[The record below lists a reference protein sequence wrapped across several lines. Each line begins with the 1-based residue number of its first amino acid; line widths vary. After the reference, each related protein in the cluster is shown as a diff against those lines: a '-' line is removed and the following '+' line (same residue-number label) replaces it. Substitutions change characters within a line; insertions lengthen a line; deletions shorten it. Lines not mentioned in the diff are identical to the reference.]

1 MPKEVLLELIKSK
14 NYFIFLL
21 TIGVFLLNWT
31 VILKLGLVIL
41 RCNVDTKRLIFPW
54 ALIGATYSLFAKH
67 VILNYLYFLTSILLI
82 YLILIKISKA
92 QADKAFFAA
101 LISLLVVVFSFLLIG
116 QPLLLHSKFRPLMFG
131 PTGVII
137 GSLVEAILP
146 IFFVLMYRNHRHS
159 ELNKDK
165 TYFLNVTV
173 NIILLFI
180 VYCLFAI
187 IFYFLANC
195 SDSIRWQILISE
207 FILIGIT
214 FFVFIRI
221 RTTFKKEQQRSEE
234 NHSNYLLKTIL
245 SKQREY
251 RNFFQVIRTMAEGG
265 KTSEIVDYI
274 DDIFVEMSLVET
286 FDEENPIFTSLL
298 VAEQIKAKEKGIIIT
313 STTKTTLSELKEPV
327 KVYDIFKELLQYFVA
342 CEEEINTNTHHL
354 NIEVSEDKQ
363 HYSFM
368 ITRQTEDGE
377 KRSGPWAECTPLDGD
392 QTLQPIKKRI
402 KQLHGQFYYLYKG
415 NDLIGCLFK
424 VGKVKHKQF
433 PFPIGL

>member
-1 MPKEVLLELIKSK
+1 MPQEVLVEIIKSK
-14 NYFIFLL
+14 QYIILFL
-21 TIGVFLLNWT
+21 IVGVYLLNW
-31 VILKLGLVIL
+31 VVMLKLGLVIN
-41 RCNVDTKRLIFPW
+41 RRNVKSKNLIFPW
-54 ALIGATYSLFAKH
+54 ALMGAIYSLLVKQ
-67 VILNYLYFLTSILLI
+67 IIPDYIYFFPTIILLY
-82 YLILIKISKA
+82 YLIKSIGKIGSA
-92 QADKAFFAA
+92 KAFFTA
-101 LISLLVVVFSFLLIG
+101 IVSLLTGIFSFLLLG
-116 QPLLLHSKFRPLMFG
+116 QPILIHSNFRVLMFG
-131 PTGVII
+131 PKGII
-137 GSLVEAILP
+137 VGSLTEVVLP
-146 IFFVLMYRNHRHS
+146 IFFVLIYRNNKLS
-159 ELNKDK
+159 EEKQDK
-165 TYFLNVTV
+165 TYFLNVTI

-195 SDSIRWQILISE
+195 SDSILWKVLISE

-234 NHSNYLLKTIL
+234 NHSTYLLKTIL

-265 KTSEIVDYI
+265 KTSKIVDYI

-286 FDEENPIFTSLL
+286 FDKENPIFTSLL

-342 CEEEINTNTHHL
+342 CEEEINSDMHHL
-354 NIEVSEDKQ
+354 NIEVSEDEQ

-377 KRSGPWAECTPLDGD
+377 KSSGPWAECTPLDGD

-402 KQLHGQFYYLYKG
+402 EQLHGQFYYLYKG

>member
-1 MPKEVLLELIKSK
+1 MPQEVLVEIIKSK
-14 NYFIFLL
+14 QYIILFL
-21 TIGVFLLNWT
+21 IVGVYLLNW
-31 VILKLGLVIL
+31 VVMLKLGLVIN
-41 RCNVDTKRLIFPW
+41 RRNVKSKNLIFPW
-54 ALIGATYSLFAKH
+54 ALMGAIYSLLVKQ
-67 VILNYLYFLTSILLI
+67 IIPDYIYFFPTIILLY
-82 YLILIKISKA
+82 YLIKSIGKIGSA
-92 QADKAFFAA
+92 KAFFTA
-101 LISLLVVVFSFLLIG
+101 IVSLLTGIFSFLLLG
-116 QPLLLHSKFRPLMFG
+116 QPILIHSNFRVLMFG
-131 PTGVII
+131 PKGII
-137 GSLVEAILP
+137 VGSLTEVVLP
-146 IFFVLMYRNHRHS
+146 IFFVLIYRNNKLS
-159 ELNKDK
+159 EEKQDK
-165 TYFLNVTV
+165 TYFLNVTI

-195 SDSIRWQILISE
+195 SDSILWKVLISE

-221 RTTFKKEQQRSEE
+221 RTTFKKEQQKSEE
-234 NHSNYLLKTIL
+234 NHSTYLLKTIL

-424 VGKVKHKQF
+424 VGKVKHTQF